1 MKSKILLLSVLIF
14 NLLFT
19 QSCVVSKQ
27 YLREFRFMFDL
38 TKSAIHGDESWNDPI
53 GFQAGVS
60 GQVAQLSEQ
69 MSVRAGALIS
79 MQGANWQ
86 EGSLEGKTS
95 LWYAYI
101 PAVLRYQHK
110 SGIYGEA
117 GLQPGFLFSAKDK
130 YEGTTDD
137 YMDHMN
143 KFDLSIPLV
152 IGYEL
157 KNNIG
162 LNFRVV
168 PGIND
173 ITKDDDVKDRNFVI
187 GLGVTYTLKSK

>member
-1 MKSKILLLSVLIF
+1 
-14 NLLFT
+14 
-19 QSCVVSKQ
+19 
-27 YLREFRFMFDL
+27 
-38 TKSAIHGDESWNDPI
+38 
-53 GFQAGVS
+53 
-60 GQVAQLSEQ
+60 

-162 LNFRVV
+162 LNFRVI

>member
-1 MKSKILLLSVLIF
+1 
-14 NLLFT
+14 
-19 QSCVVSKQ
+19 
-27 YLREFRFMFDL
+27 
-38 TKSAIHGDESWNDPI
+38 
-53 GFQAGVS
+53 
-60 GQVAQLSEQ
+60 
-69 MSVRAGALIS
+69 
-79 MQGANWQ
+79 
-86 EGSLEGKTS
+86 
-95 LWYAYI
+95 
-101 PAVLRYQHK
+101 
-110 SGIYGEA
+110 
-117 GLQPGFLFSAKDK
+117 
-130 YEGTTDD
+130 
-137 YMDHMN
+137 MDHMN